1 MNEELK
7 KQIEQCLKDYG
18 ENAYL
23 MLEKEYN
30 GSDYTVDR
38 EQING
43 NQELIEIIEDN
54 YFSHFTLLRK
64 ESAALPFDLK
74 RAKAGDIVEYK
85 NWLGEWKD
93 FDAQKEYWKNHT
105 FTHSENLSA
114 LFRMKYPPKVKP
126 TNPG

>member
-74 RAKAGDIVEYK
+74 RAKAGDEVEICTLRGWVNCGSK
-85 NWLGEWKD
+85 
-93 FDAQKEYWKNHT
+93 T
-105 FTHSENLSA
+105 FEKRKYPLIQLDNISVSVHNL
-114 LFRMKYPPKVKP
+114 RMKFPPKAKP
-126 TNPG
+126 

>member
-74 RAKAGDIVEYK
+74 RAKAGDEVEICTLRGWVNCGSKKFEKRKYPLIQLD
-85 NWLGEWKD
+85 NISVSV
-93 FDAQKEYWKNHT
+93 H
-105 FTHSENLSA
+105 NL
-114 LFRMKYPPKVKP
+114 RMKFPPKAKP
-126 TNPG
+126 